1 MLVATVLFLRN
12 LRLTR
17 LGAMVNSIVACLKEF
32 FWWCMVA
39 LMFVIPFAVLQFNMF
54 FPNSLVKSIDEQ
66 LTDKCPGKFV
76 HSGTKI
82 RDVCSKVANEKMPL
96 ILVPDCIK
104 RAFPKHTKIFQMA
117 YVKNLVACTI
127 NPTF

>member
-66 LTDKCPGKFV
+66 FADKCPGKFV
-76 HSGTKI
+76 QSGTKKGTF
-82 RDVCSKVANEKMPL
+82 VQKKPMNKCPL
-96 ILVPDCIK
+96 FCFLIV
-104 RAFPKHTKIFQMA
+104 
-117 YVKNLVACTI
+117 
-127 NPTF
+127 